1 MNARVPGSL
10 SLATVEEGRLQE
22 RVQAQQVEKSQD
34 GMFPHLVYFTE
45 WSAACIHP
53 IVSRGEV

>member
-1 MNARVPGSL
+1 M
-10 SLATVEEGRLQE
+10 EEGRLQE